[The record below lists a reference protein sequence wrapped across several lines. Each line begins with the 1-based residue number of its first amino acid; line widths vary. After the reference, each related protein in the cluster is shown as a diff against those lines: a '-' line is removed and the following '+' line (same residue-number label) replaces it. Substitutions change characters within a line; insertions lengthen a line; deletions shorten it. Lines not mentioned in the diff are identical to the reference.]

1 MLSPQLVLSIPVDAF
16 LGLLPRLKNSAE
28 NMRAPFHG
36 QNKAEKE
43 YRIRLVVKNLNKS
56 KNVSKLHGMVW
67 RGVCPLTES

>member
-43 YRIRLVVKNLNKS
+43 YRMRLVVKISRSLK
-56 KNVSKLHGMVW
+56 M
-67 RGVCPLTES
+67 CPNFMAWFGGEVAH